1 MGQTIMGKITRLLQK
16 NIVIIRITLISACL
30 LLLASDNSLSATA
43 LRATDSVTEMILKAG
58 IVVKAVLLILFLMS
72 IICWGIIIRKYFLI
86 RKSQEQSREFLDKF
100 WQGKNLTEVYRA
112 TKPLSESHLAEIFRV
127 GFFELNRLYKTYKK
141 DNKLVIPDDLSI
153 QMGWIDNI
161 NRALRSAQMGE
172 MQRLEGGVPFLATT
186 GNTAPFIGL
195 FGTVWGIMTSFQEIG
210 LKGAANL
217 AVVAPGISEALVAT
231 AAGLFAA
238 IPAVVAYNH
247 FVNKLRFV
255 ETEMLNFSTDFLN
268 LIKRDFFKQ
277 ASAHEAKE
285 LLGSAAKTG

>member
-1 MGQTIMGKITRLLQK
+1 
-16 NIVIIRITLISACL
+16 
-30 LLLASDNSLSATA
+30 
-43 LRATDSVTEMILKAG
+43 MILKAG
-58 IVVKAVLLILFLMS
+58 LVVKAVLLILFLMS
-72 IICWGIIIRKYFLI
+72 IVCWGSIIRKYFVI
-86 RKSQEQSREFLDKF
+86 RKSQEKSRDFRDNF
-100 WQGKNLTEVYRA
+100 WQGKKITEVYQA
-112 TKPLSESHLAEIFRV
+112 TKPLSESHLAEIFRI

-141 DNKLVIPDDLSI
+141 ENKLMIPDDLSI

-161 NRALRSAQMGE
+161 NRTLRSAQMGE
-172 MQRLEGGVPFLATT
+172 MQRLERGVPFLATT

-277 ASAHEAKE
+277 ASVHEAKE
-285 LLGSAAKTG
+285 FLGGAAKTK

>member
-1 MGQTIMGKITRLLQK
+1 MGKITETFRNNYIEVMFILVGFIFLTA
-16 NIVIIRITLISACL
+16 NNL
-30 LLLASDNSLSATA
+30 LSATV

-58 IVVKAVLLILFLMS
+58 LVVKAVLLILFLMS
-72 IICWGIIIRKYFLI
+72 IVCWGIIIRKYFLI
-86 RKSQEQSREFLDKF
+86 RKSQEQSRDFLDKF
-100 WQGKNLTEVYRA
+100 WQGKNLTEVYQA
-112 TKPLSESHLAEIFRV
+112 TKPLSESHLAEIFRI

-141 DNKLVIPDDLSI
+141 ENKLMIPDDLSI
-153 QMGWIDNI
+153 QMEWIDNI
-161 NRALRSAQMGE
+161 NRTLRSAQMGE
-172 MQRLEGGVPFLATT
+172 MQRLERGVPFLATT

-277 ASAHEAKE
+277 ASVHEAKE
-285 LLGSAAKTG
+285 FLGGAAKTK